1 MILVWMRVSSND
13 ITVDAWVDVRDRRLL
28 VVRPHDVSVWFL
40 PGGLLEPGES
50 LERAATRE
58 VYEETHITIKPD
70 RLCHLIDV
78 TAPAWAQ
85 QGAVILSCFTGGSVD
100 LALPIPGQEIEE
112 IGWITSVDRDECA
125 PALQLVVD
133 YLRREN
139 MLD

>member
-1 MILVWMRVSSND
+1 MGVSSND
-13 ITVDAWVDVRDRRLL
+13 ITVAAWVEVRDRQLL
-28 VVRPHDVSVWFL
+28 AVRPHDVSVWFL

-50 LERAATRE
+50 LERATTRE

-70 RLCHLIDV
+70 RLCHLVDV
-78 TAPAWAQ
+78 TAPAWGR
-85 QGAVILSCFTGGSVD
+85 QGAVTLSCFTGGSVD
-100 LALPIPGQEIEE
+100 LALPIPGQEIKE
-112 IGWITSVDRDECA
+112 IGWITSVDRDDCA